1 MAVDANFAS
10 LFENLKMEDPWLPPR
25 PWESI
30 PSESGLSHFDAST
43 PQSSLSRRLYD
54 TSTVSETSLVRLAMN
69 ALYGVESALVSIEK
83 LCAAFCSDPADR
95 TFHRIPSLWNR
106 CLSTQ
111 ALGNILKSIGRFGFI
126 VFLLRKFVY
135 YFTNLNLGGNLVGN
149 KLENSELVENQD
161 DHDNEVEER
170 LPCSLVNQAF
180 SVAVGKVLEGY
191 ICALDTLYTSVSLR
205 RSPKAVD
212 ASSHS
217 SSGVGCLTS
226 VVHSEITLLEVYLHT
241 KELRNQIGALGNI
254 CNIHDVALYFSV
266 SSFEDLVAKANLEFR
281 NFPRGG
287 DLLTRLYTQLRV
299 ADPAHCVLLK
309 FLFLRSCEPYCGFI
323 RSWIYEA
330 KISDP
335 SKEFVVEYMDNPPS
349 YSPRTAGISID
360 FPLATIREQ
369 DGAVPC
375 FLKDYLIPLLRA
387 GQQLQVLMKL
397 LELCNHVGIG
407 NCSYEDIIP
416 CWSDFSSDC
425 PSYASPMTFNKG
437 SIEAMVLARNSYYK
451 VMLKKLES
459 LLAKL
464 EIKQVILRGNV
475 PVFVDNSRGGLNI
488 PFSFPTDES
497 LISPLADRR
506 DSDVAI
512 DNGDSE
518 ASSTMD
524 DFSYLEDE
532 LRSSECSSLN
542 SSEEQ
547 NESEQLIQLSNG
559 LFGPEQKYLSTLN
572 FLPSVPVNN
581 SLQKPSQSDISHPV
595 ESDSNKIC
603 GRITPPDH
611 FLYFHHEGTNLSNN
625 SLPLE
630 SEESNLSQMFE
641 TQYTGSQHDVGGLL
655 SGFVKNPFYVDRE
668 SRDDTSLHQ
677 FERGLKV
684 SRRNMGVL
692 KEGPSNFSSA
702 ILNAITEEA
711 TDKGQLPNGP
721 CASSNSFILQ
731 PWKFK
736 YHSNFLSMNPM
747 LTQNDLMRKPTER
760 FCTVHR
766 EPFSCFDFSSVKDPC
781 KVYVENLVASHR
793 HQFGPE
799 FTIFKNSGASAATG
813 ISNYHDK
820 EVSDGDEVS
829 IDKSTLS
836 YVNSPMEL
844 MDNKHEDVSLANV
857 SGGNGWESMLGCSAN
872 TINFS
877 VGDQRKSLAAIF
889 EIPLD
894 FVIKKCL
901 LEEILLQYRYV
912 SKLTIKLLEEGFDL
926 QEHLLALRRY
936 HFMEFADWADLFIM
950 SLWHHKWYV
959 TGADQRISEIQ
970 GLLELSVQRSSC
982 ERDHNKDRLF
992 VYTKGHGVMPLSTSA
1007 IGVHS
1012 FDFLGLGYRVDWPI
1026 SIVLTPGA
1034 LKIYSEIF
1042 SFLIQ
1047 VKLAVFSLSDV
1058 WCSLKDLLLL
1068 INQNRHSEL
1077 HKLEVHHF
1085 YILTKLR
1092 HQINHFV
1099 STLQQY
1105 VQSQLSH
1112 VSWCRFLY
1120 SLKHKVKDMMDLES
1134 VHMAYLTDSLHICF
1148 LSNDSRPIASIIGS
1162 ILQCALDFRSCLI
1175 GGTFNARLDGGLL
1188 GKLSRINISQVLAIK
1203 GTFDKNLK
1211 ELHLCYL
1218 KSPKHG
1224 EFGLSHFWGY
1234 LNYNEYYSDVTNEI
1248 SHYAFSV

>member
-1 MAVDANFAS
+1 MAVDTNFAS
-10 LFENLKMEDPWLPPR
+10 LFENLKLEDPWLPPR

-30 PSESGLSHFDAST
+30 PSESGPSHFDTST
-43 PQSSLSRRLYD
+43 PPSSLSTSLYD
-54 TSTVSETSLVRLAMN
+54 TSTVSEASLVRLAMN
-69 ALYGVESALVSIEK
+69 ALHGVESAIVSIEK

-95 TFHRIPSLWNR
+95 TFYRIPSLWNR
-106 CLSTQ
+106 SLSTH

-126 VFLLRKFVY
+126 VFLLRKFVD
-135 YFTNLNLGGNLVGN
+135 YFTNLNFGGYFVGN
-149 KLENSELVENQD
+149 KLENSELVENLD
-161 DHDNEVEER
+161 DHGNEVEER
-170 LPCSLVNQAF
+170 LPYSLVNQAF

-205 RSPKAVD
+205 RLPKAVD

-241 KELRNQIGALGNI
+241 KELRTQIGALGNI
-254 CNIHDVALYFSV
+254 CNIHDVALCFSI
-266 SSFEDLVAKANLEFR
+266 SSFEDLVAKANLEFC

-287 DLLTRLYTQLRV
+287 DLLSCLYTQLRV
-299 ADPAHCVLLK
+299 ADPVHCALLK
-309 FLFLRSCEPYCGFI
+309 FLFLRSCEPYCEFI
-323 RSWIYEA
+323 RSWIYKA

-335 SKEFVVEYMDNPPS
+335 YKEFIVEYIDNPPS
-349 YSPRTAGISID
+349 YSPATTGISID

-369 DGAVPC
+369 DGVAFPC

-387 GQQLQVLMKL
+387 GQQLQVLTKL
-397 LELCNHVGIG
+397 LELCNHVGTG
-407 NCSYEDIIP
+407 SCSYADILP
-416 CWSDFSSDC
+416 CWSDFSSTC

-437 SIEAMVLARNSYYK
+437 SIEAMVVARNNYYK
-451 VMLKKLES
+451 MMLKKLES
-459 LLAKL
+459 LLEKL
-464 EIKQVILRGNV
+464 EIKQGNV
-475 PVFVDNSRGGLNI
+475 PVFVDDSRGSLNT
-488 PFSFPTDES
+488 PFSFTTDDN
-497 LISPLADRR
+497 LISPSADRR
-506 DSDVAI
+506 DSDAAV
-512 DNGDSE
+512 DTVDSE
-518 ASSTMD
+518 GSSTMD
-524 DFSYLEDE
+524 DFSYLEDQ
-532 LRSSECSSLN
+532 LKSSECSSLN

-547 NESEQLIQLSNG
+547 NESEQLIQFPN
-559 LFGPEQKYLSTLN
+559 
-572 FLPSVPVNN
+572 
-581 SLQKPSQSDISHPV
+581 
-595 ESDSNKIC
+595 
-603 GRITPPDH
+603 
-611 FLYFHHEGTNLSNN
+611 
-625 SLPLE
+625 
-630 SEESNLSQMFE
+630 
-641 TQYTGSQHDVGGLL
+641 GSQHDMGWLL
-655 SGFVKNPFYVDRE
+655 SGSVKSHSYVVDRE
-668 SRDDTSLHQ
+668 SRDDPSLHQ
-677 FERGLKV
+677 FECGLKV
-684 SRRNMGVL
+684 SKRNMGVL
-692 KEGPSNFSSA
+692 KEDLSYFSST
-702 ILNAITEEA
+702 ILNALKEEA

-721 CASSNSFILQ
+721 RASSNSFILQ
-731 PWKFK
+731 PWKLK
-736 YHSNFLSMNPM
+736 YHSNFLSMNPT
-747 LTQNDLMRKPTER
+747 LTQNDLMSKPTER
-760 FCTVHR
+760 FCRGHR
-766 EPFSCFDFSSVKDPC
+766 EHFSCFDFSSVKDPC
-781 KVYVENLVASHR
+781 KVYMENLAAKHR
-793 HQFGPE
+793 HQFRPE
-799 FTIFKNSGASAATG
+799 LTIFKNSGAPAATV
-813 ISNYHDK
+813 ISNYHVK
-820 EVSDGDEVS
+820 EGYDGDEVL
-829 IDKSTLS
+829 IDKSTLP
-836 YVNSPMEL
+836 YVNPHMESK
-844 MDNKHEDVSLANV
+844 DNKHEDVSLANV
-857 SGGNGWESMLGCSAN
+857 SGGNGWESILGCSPN
-872 TINFS
+872 TINSS

-950 SLWHHKWYV
+950 ALWHHKWYA
-959 TGADQRISEIQ
+959 TEADQRISETQ

-992 VYTKGHGVMPLSTSA
+992 VYTKGHGMMPLSTSA

-1012 FDFLGLGYRVDWPI
+1012 FDFLGLGYR
-1026 SIVLTPGA
+1026 LT
-1034 LKIYSEIF
+1034 
-1042 SFLIQ
+1042 
-1047 VKLAVFSLSDV
+1047 DV
-1058 WCSLKDLLLL
+1058 WCSLKDLLHL
-1068 INQNRHSEL
+1068 IKQHRHSEL

-1134 VHMAYLTDSLHICF
+1134 VHMAYITDSLHICF
-1148 LSNDSRPIASIIGS
+1148 LSNDTRPIASIVES

-1175 GGTFNARLDGGLL
+1175 GGTCNARLDGSLL
-1188 GKLSRINISQVLAIK
+1188 CELSRINISQVLAIK
-1203 GTFDKNLK
+1203 GTFDRNLK